1 MTGSKKRQIALA
13 RDVFFRLNELFSY
26 WKKGLGQEKSVR
38 LVKKCWICFNEFG
51 LFGSFVC
58 LQNVFAVSRWILE
71 KLNVKKC
78 NKLLGGKVKKGECEF
93 CLLGVSR
100 CCGNRYN

>member
-1 MTGSKKRQIALA
+1 MNC
-13 RDVFFRLNELFSY
+13 FRIG
-26 WKKGLGQEKSVR
+26 KKGWGKKSRYVLSKSVGFS
-38 LVKKCWICFNEFG
+38 INEFG

-58 LQNVFAVSRWILE
+58 LQNAFAVSRWILE

-78 NKLLGGKVKKGECEF
+78 NKLLGGKVKKGKCEF

-100 CCGNRYN
+100 CCGNRYT